1 MLAHSLLVELESRY
15 VAYGRGRLWGFAF
28 PPSLAPLFSSAGLFV
43 CRAHPRLSKNNPQ
56 AAERKRLGVHFGRV
70 HWGEGTPEIPMASE
84 YSTGVSGCFRQAGKY
99 VVLSRTVLPVRT
111 ADQGAS
117 N

>member
-1 MLAHSLLVELESRY
+1 MGGADY
-15 VAYGRGRLWGFAF
+15 WGFAF
-28 PPSLAPLFSSAGLFV
+28 SSLTCPVVLVGGAFLFV
-43 CRAHPRLSKNNPQ
+43 EAHPRLSKNNPQ
-56 AAERKRLGVHFGRV
+56 AAERKRLGVHFGRA

-84 YSTGVSGCFRQAGKY
+84 YSTGVSGCFRQAGKH
-99 VVLSRTVLPVRT
+99 VVLSRTVLPVGS